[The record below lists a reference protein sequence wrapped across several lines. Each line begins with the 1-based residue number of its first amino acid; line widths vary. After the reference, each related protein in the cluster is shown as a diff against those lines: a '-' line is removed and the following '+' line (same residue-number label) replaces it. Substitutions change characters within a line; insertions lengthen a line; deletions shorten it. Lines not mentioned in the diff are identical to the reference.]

1 MVLNKADKWFSI
13 YIRLRDSDND
23 GICKCVTCETR
34 KPWRYMDCG
43 HFIKR
48 QHMATRFKE
57 TNAHGQCKKCNY
69 FEQGND
75 AKYEAFIIETYGE
88 KELLLLQ
95 AGRYQ
100 TRKLDAFQMK
110 QLEKYYKEKAINLAK
125 EKGLTI

>member
-1 MVLNKADKWFSI
+1 MKTNGADKWFSI

-34 KPWRYMDCG
+34 KPWRSMDNG

-48 QHMATRFKE
+48 QHMATRFNEK
-57 TNAHGQCKKCNY
+57 NCHAQCQQCNY
-69 FEQGND
+69 FKQGND
-75 AKYEAFIIETYGE
+75 ANYERFIIETYGE
-88 KELLLLQ
+88 QELLLLQ

-100 TRKLDAFQMK
+100 TRKLDSFQMK

-125 EKGLTI
+125 EKGLKI